1 MKPFL
6 PEAVWIE
13 RGELDSALART
24 VRERFDGPI
33 TAFDIA
39 PPLPA
44 ASVRGAKRHLVLQ
57 RHRGTFLRHCPAGTP
72 GLVCCNYLV
81 VNLAS
86 NCPMDCSYCFLQEY
100 LRDAP
105 ALTAYTNVDDTL
117 AEIGAVLRAHPERSF
132 RIGTGELSD
141 SLALDALTGLSR
153 HLVPFFAAH
162 RNAVL
167 ELKTKTD
174 CVDELLDLDPRGHV
188 VVSWS
193 VNAAA
198 VVERDEPGTAS
209 LPERL
214 AAARRVQERGYR
226 LGFHF
231 DPLVE
236 FEGWETGYAAAID
249 AIAAAVDR
257 RAVAWVS
264 LGSLRLSP
272 GLLQAVRQR
281 AHAGHVLGAEIV
293 PGADGKARVW
303 RGLRLRMYRRVID
316 EVRARLG
323 EVPLYLCMEPAGV
336 WERVMGG
343 VPSDRALGL
352 RLAAGAAW

>member
-1 MKPFL
+1 
-6 PEAVWIE
+6 
-13 RGELDSALART
+13 
-24 VRERFDGPI
+24 
-33 TAFDIA
+33 
-39 PPLPA
+39 
-44 ASVRGAKRHLVLQ
+44 
-57 RHRGTFLRHCPAGTP
+57 
-72 GLVCCNYLV
+72 
-81 VNLAS
+81 
-86 NCPMDCSYCFLQEY
+86 
-100 LRDAP
+100 
-105 ALTAYTNVDDTL
+105 
-117 AEIGAVLRAHPERSF
+117 
-132 RIGTGELSD
+132 
-141 SLALDALTGLSR
+141 
-153 HLVPFFAAH
+153 
-162 RNAVL
+162 
-167 ELKTKTD
+167 
-174 CVDELLDLDPRGHV
+174 
-188 VVSWS
+188 
-193 VNAAA
+193 
-198 VVERDEPGTAS
+198 
-209 LPERL
+209 
-214 AAARRVQERGYR
+214 VQERGYR